1 MNEDELQRALDVHAA
16 KLRNERQIS
25 PEEVLRYEL
34 RVIESRYANAIRLIS
49 NFVGLLPPPPVT
61 APDGRVFQFE
71 APNPNDMLRRLRD
84 AVDRMRDELQAPPA
98 AGYNALALREG
109 IKHVLT
115 QETVHVAGHVYEDLQ
130 RLLEGTCRQP

>member
-1 MNEDELQRALDVHAA
+1 MTEDDLQRALDVHAA

-34 RVIESRYANAIRLIS
+34 RYELRVIESQYANAIRLIS

-71 APNPNDMLRRLRD
+71 APNPNDTLRRLRD
-84 AVDRMRDELQAPPA
+84 AVDRMRDEMQAPPA
-98 AGYNALALREG
+98 PGYDALALRAG
-109 IKHVLT
+109 IERVLPL
-115 QETVHVAGHVYEDLQ
+115 AGAAVYEYLRKTLD
-130 RLLEGTCRQP
+130 GTCGQP